1 MRLRKPGSEP
11 SQGSEKGAARRL
23 GGVGRGAAATAA
35 GIAGEL
41 LAIAGE
47 MLRIP
52 AALYMRA
59 AEAAGALTLRAWQL
73 VRPWL
78 LELWRLGRQAVRWAE
93 REVTPARAA
102 IAVAAG
108 LGVLLVAS
116 QFIDY
121 RTISISTDQYTGVS
135 AVAPPPE
142 VDGAAVDAGSA
153 HAWLGVPLGLAAIV
167 VAAACATGRPRLA
180 WLLAPIG
187 FLTIAISLIVDA
199 PKGLDEGEAAVAYE
213 GAEAMLLG
221 GFWAQL
227 ACGALLLVLAP
238 LLVSLLGP
246 NGHVPAVRGL
256 RWSRL
261 GAAGEAGT

>member
-1 MRLRKPGSEP
+1 
-11 SQGSEKGAARRL
+11 
-23 GGVGRGAAATAA
+23 
-35 GIAGEL
+35 
-41 LAIAGE
+41 

-59 AEAAGALTLRAWQL
+59 AEAAGAVTLRAWQL

-121 RTISISTDQYTGVS
+121 RTISIGTDQYVGVS
-135 AVAPPPE
+135 SVAPPPE
-142 VDGAAVDAGSA
+142 VDAETAGSA

-167 VAAACATGRPRLA
+167 VAAACATGRPRFA

-187 FLTIAISLIVDA
+187 LLTLAISLIVDV

-238 LLVSLLGP
+238 LLVSLLAHGHGRVRGP
-246 NGHVPAVRGL
+246 RGPPRRWRRRYLAYGAGGEALPPRSGGRRAVGRAEKLLPLGLHRRGGGAVRL
-256 RWSRL
+256 RS
-261 GAAGEAGT
+261 